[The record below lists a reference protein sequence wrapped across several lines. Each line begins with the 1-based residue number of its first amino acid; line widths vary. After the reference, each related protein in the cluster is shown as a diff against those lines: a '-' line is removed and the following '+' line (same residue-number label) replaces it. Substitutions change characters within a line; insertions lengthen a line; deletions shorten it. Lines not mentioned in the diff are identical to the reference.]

1 MALINIFKNNPT
13 VGLTDGASISA
24 AGDFSAPIQFSLDAA
39 SNESAVQKLA
49 IRTNSGY
56 RVNGNTTITDIN
68 DSNDRIKLSLTEN
81 GTWSDTL
88 TIGGVSDVNT
98 VFYIK
103 ASSASTE
110 LPTLDR
116 SASLKVTAIIEA
128 V

>member
-1 MALINIFKNNPT
+1 MSLLNIFKNNPSA
-13 VGLTDGASISA
+13 GLTDGVSVSA
-24 AGDFSAPIQFSLDAA
+24 AGDFSSPIQYTLDAA
-39 SNESAVQKLA
+39 HNESATVKLA
-49 IRTNSGY
+49 IRTESGY
-56 RVNGNTTITDIN
+56 RTSGNTTITDIN
-68 DSNDRIKLSLTEN
+68 DSNDRLKLSLTEN

-88 TIGGVSDVNT
+88 VIGGVSDINT

-103 ASSASTE
+103 ATSSSNE